1 VCNLQIKCH
10 AIFIDDKVRGCV
22 TDIKFRALTLY
33 KHSFSYAA
41 RTSPTYDPYR
51 KSLSKSRS
59 RSRSHSPVNSGQ
71 ITYITSFG
79 GEEESTDEG
88 GRLPS
93 SKFLTSSSSHSA
105 NVVVA
110 PQTKASRSVYKLQQA
125 ISGQTS
131 FVLVPYVFSMEREDG
146 EFICSV
152 RRPLQPL
159 LNYGLSLLKGLV
171 VINLTTKNI
180 NARNITNEKMIG
192 ELYWHI
198 MVTLFSLCPFVL
210 LSMIKV
216 RLLEI

>member
-1 VCNLQIKCH
+1 MRHLLFMSCIQTTGLCDYTSQQYFRVPELYVC
-10 AIFIDDKVRGCV
+10 
-22 TDIKFRALTLY
+22 T
-33 KHSFSYAA
+33 FSYAA

-51 KSLSKSRS
+51 KSQSKSRS

-110 PQTKASRSVYKLQQA
+110 PQNKASRSVYKLNQD
-125 ISGQTS
+125 ITGPTS

-152 RRPLQPL
+152 RKLLQPL
-159 LNYGLSLLKGLV
+159 FNYTHSLLEELV
-171 VINLTTKNI
+171 VTCFT
-180 NARNITNEKMIG
+180 A
-192 ELYWHI
+192 
-198 MVTLFSLCPFVL
+198 V
-210 LSMIKV
+210 
-216 RLLEI
+216 